1 MLLFADVSRYQVK
14 RSICFPGRQKHDV
27 FAVTSRDGFTVARK
41 ANGASPFTA
50 SRTTSNDPL
59 DPCHFF
65 APLSIGA
72 AIMSGPHS
80 SAMNLMQNH
89 SPFTIMLLLAVILSP
104 TAQTAT
110 LKKAPNYASQG
121 AHIVQELAAAAY
133 GTVEDSFDTRMAKE
147 LPQKDLTKQWE
158 ALVAQSGRFVKVKAT
173 SVTGELGGYHV
184 VLMTCAFQR
193 VPNNNVLVTF
203 NSDGRIVGLYFGP
216 QPTEVADQWI
226 TPNYA
231 LVKDFREVQIEN
243 GPWHLPGTIT
253 LPNGVGPFPAVVLV
267 PGSPPLDQDATMG
280 PNKIFKDLAWG
291 LASRGIAVLRYTKR
305 THAFGAGLGGGA
317 LSSFTLSEE
326 LGDDARAAVS
336 VIASRSDIDHRQI
349 YLLGHSMGGVAVPP
363 IAADDPRIAGIVVM
377 GTPAGDLLTVL
388 IKRSEDGAA
397 QGGEQG
403 KQASQMIPVLK
414 KLRDGG
420 YAPGEIVDLFGQR
433 SPAEYWAGVRKSE
446 PGLITAQL
454 KVPVLVLVAGRDAE
468 ALPDAFESWKET
480 LAGHKNA
487 TLKFYPDL
495 FHLFLPSTGTQKAD
509 TPEDW
514 SRPGHVTPE
523 VVNDIASWVL
533 SKRE

>member
-1 MLLFADVSRYQVK
+1 MK
-14 RSICFPGRQKHDV
+14 
-27 FAVTSRDGFTVARK
+27 
-41 ANGASPFTA
+41 
-50 SRTTSNDPL
+50 
-59 DPCHFF
+59 
-65 APLSIGA
+65 
-72 AIMSGPHS
+72 
-80 SAMNLMQNH
+80 NH
-89 SPFTIMLLLAVILSP
+89 SLFVVMLLLAFIQSP
-104 TAQTAT
+104 TALTET
-110 LKKAPNYASQG
+110 LGKPPNYAAQG
-121 AHIVQELAAAAY
+121 AHVVQKLAAAEY
-133 GTVEDSFDTRMAKE
+133 GAVENRFDTRLAKD
-147 LPQKDLTKQWE
+147 LPQTKLAEQWE
-158 ALVAQSGRFVKVKAT
+158 ALLAQSGPFIKVKAT
-173 SVTGELGGYHV
+173 SVTRELGGYHIV
-184 VLMTCAFQR
+184 VMTCAFQR
-193 VPNNNVLVTF
+193 APNNNVLVTF
-203 NSDGRIVGLYFGP
+203 NRDGRIVGLYFGP
-216 QPTEVADQWI
+216 QPTEVAEQWT

-231 LVKDFREVQIEN
+231 LVKNFHEVQIEN

-253 LPNGVGPFPAVVLV
+253 LPNGAGPFPVVVLI
-267 PGSPPLDQDATMG
+267 PGSPPLDQDATIG

-305 THAFGAGLGGGA
+305 THAFGAGLGGGP

-326 LGDDARAAVS
+326 LSDDARAAVS

-388 IKRSEDGAA
+388 LKRSEDGAA

-403 KQASQMIPVLK
+403 KQVSRMIPVLK

-420 YAPGEIVDLFGQR
+420 YAPGEIVDLFGQI
-433 SPAEYWAGVRKSE
+433 SPAQYWTGVRKSE
-446 PGLITAQL
+446 AGLVVAKL

-468 ALPDAFESWKET
+468 ALPDAIESWKEA

-495 FHLFLPSTGTQKAD
+495 FHLFLRSTGTQKAD